1 VSGPSGGGGALW
13 CGALAFG
20 LPGVA
25 ALGLGLRLAKRFSQ
39 DCDLRLDTMT
49 PEAVDD
55 LVLRRLEERRRAV
68 GEPGPATAG

>member
-1 VSGPSGGGGALW
+1 
-13 CGALAFG
+13 
-20 LPGVA
+20 
-25 ALGLGLRLAKRFSQ
+25 
-39 DCDLRLDTMT
+39 MT